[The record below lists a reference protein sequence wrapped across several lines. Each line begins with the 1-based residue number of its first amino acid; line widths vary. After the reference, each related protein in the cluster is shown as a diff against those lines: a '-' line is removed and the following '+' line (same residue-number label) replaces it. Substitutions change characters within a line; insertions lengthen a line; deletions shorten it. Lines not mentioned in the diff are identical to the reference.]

1 MFTWGLGVHLEV
13 NMHIRPGILLGP
25 YVHLRL
31 VSVWGLGVK
40 QGLIYTWSTVSTWG
54 LIST

>member
-1 MFTWGLGVHLEV
+1 MFTWGLGVHLEA